1 MQAAASWRRKNWTN
15 FTSSLPS
22 LPCLLPSFW
31 KRMGSTKQDHL
42 VSCCG
47 LMRSC
52 LSCWPTSIT
61 CLLPTFMSCST
72 TSSSCSTSAL
82 DTPPDLIKPFYYH
95 GCKFLGNRQVLVQ
108 KTLFGAF
115 DILDAPNPLQKW
127 DCPWLGQPM
136 PLLGTDNANRR
147 VGCNNYTKGSPHSSR
162 LGGSIF
168 SGRWE
173 IRRCISSL
181 ILCFFFIRC
190 NSVPAKS
197 RMGNLIGFQ
206 TANLMQNMALEYSLR
221 SLKHTII
228 PLFGKQTSPRN
239 WHEILF

>member
-1 MQAAASWRRKNWTN
+1 M
-15 FTSSLPS
+15 
-22 LPCLLPSFW
+22 
-31 KRMGSTKQDHL
+31 
-42 VSCCG
+42 
-47 LMRSC
+47 
-52 LSCWPTSIT
+52 
-61 CLLPTFMSCST
+61 
-72 TSSSCSTSAL
+72 
-82 DTPPDLIKPFYYH
+82 
-95 GCKFLGNRQVLVQ
+95 LVQ
-108 KTLFGAF
+108 QTLFGAF
-115 DILDAPNPLQKW
+115 DILDAPTPLQKW

-181 ILCFFFIRC
+181 ILCLFFIRC

-206 TANLMQNMALEYSLR
+206 TANLMQNMALIKEFETHNNSTFWQTNFSTKLAWN
-221 SLKHTII
+221 II
-228 PLFGKQTSPRN
+228 LERLLGHSWNAVQIVGCWWELLSNHPTS
-239 WHEILF
+239 E

>member
-1 MQAAASWRRKNWTN
+1 M
-15 FTSSLPS
+15 
-22 LPCLLPSFW
+22 
-31 KRMGSTKQDHL
+31 
-42 VSCCG
+42 
-47 LMRSC
+47 
-52 LSCWPTSIT
+52 
-61 CLLPTFMSCST
+61 
-72 TSSSCSTSAL
+72 
-82 DTPPDLIKPFYYH
+82 
-95 GCKFLGNRQVLVQ
+95 LVQ
-108 KTLFGAF
+108 QTLFGAF
-115 DILDAPNPLQKW
+115 DILDAPTTLQKW

-181 ILCFFFIRC
+181 ILCFFFY
-190 NSVPAKS
+190 SVQFCSSEKQDGQSQAAP
-197 RMGNLIGFQ
+197 LIGFQ

-239 WHEILF
+239 WYEILF